1 MRRKRERRRKRKKKG
16 EEEAAHLTA
25 ARNHELALSF
35 YSVPDLSI

>member
-1 MRRKRERRRKRKKKG
+1 MAGRMWQSVS
-16 EEEAAHLTA
+16 AHLTA